1 MVTYDENLK
10 VLKET
15 ENPNRRCFAGEDVG
29 EFAQV
34 LVVREEELEKYKEA
48 SGGYTLNPKPET

>member
-1 MVTYDENLK
+1 MIEINENLQ

-15 ENPNRRCFAGEDVG
+15 KNPNRRCFAGEDVG

-48 SGGYTLNPKPET
+48 SGG